1 MKDSTREYSFFI
13 TNSLKLFYMIEQAAE
28 SIGFIGPLKMKRKS
42 NYKVLLQKKK
52 KKKYIQTHSKPAR
65 ARKYIYQDRHP

>member
-1 MKDSTREYSFFI
+1 
-13 TNSLKLFYMIEQAAE
+13 MIEQAAE